1 MKSVTKPCP
10 ICGVD
15 SSSFNH
21 VNQVVNINSKPP
33 TIREVPSVVYVCD
46 THGWFSLSE
55 QINSL
60 VTSNDDPAVKQ
71 KLAAIVKERYVPE
84 QDQPL
89 ALKPIESLA

>member
-10 ICGVD
+10 ICGENAL
-15 SSSFNH
+15 SFSH
-21 VNQVVNINSKPP
+21 VNQVVNISAKPP

-55 QINSL
+55 QIDSL
-60 VTSNDDPAVKQ
+60 VTSIDDPAVKQ
-71 KLAAIVKERYVPE
+71 KLATIVKERYVPE

>member
-10 ICGVD
+10 ICGED
-15 SSSFNH
+15 ALSFNQT
-21 VNQVVNINSKPP
+21 NQLVNIKVKPP

-55 QINSL
+55 QINRF
-60 VTSNDDPAVKQ
+60 VTSNDDPAAKQ
-71 KLAAIVKERYVPE
+71 KLAVIDKERYVPE

>member
-15 SSSFNH
+15 SLSFNH

-33 TIREVPSVVYVCD
+33 TIREVPSIVYVCD
-46 THGWFSLSE
+46 KHGWFSLSE
-55 QINSL
+55 QVNGL
-60 VTSNDDPAVKQ
+60 VTSNNDPAVKQ
-71 KLAAIVKERYVPE
+71 KLASIVKERYVPE

>member
-10 ICGVD
+10 ICGEGAL
-15 SSSFNH
+15 SFNQT
-21 VNQVVNINSKPP
+21 NQLVNIKVNPP

-60 VTSNDDPAVKQ
+60 VTSTDDPVAKQ
-71 KLAAIVKERYVPE
+71 KLAVIVKERYVPE
-84 QDQPL
+84 HDQPL

>member
-10 ICGVD
+10 ICGVG
-15 SSSFNH
+15 SMSFNH
-21 VNQVVNINSKPP
+21 VNQVVSINSKPP
-33 TIREVPSVVYVCD
+33 TIREVPSVVYICD
-46 THGWFSLSE
+46 EHGWFSLSE
-55 QINSL
+55 KVNGL
-60 VTSNDDPAVKQ
+60 VTSKNDPVLKQ

>member
-15 SSSFNH
+15 SLSFNH

-33 TIREVPSVVYVCD
+33 TIREVPSIVYVCD
-46 THGWFSLSE
+46 EHGWFSLSE
-55 QINSL
+55 QVNGL
-60 VTSNDDPAVKQ
+60 VTSNNDPAVKQ
-71 KLAAIVKERYVPE
+71 KLASIVKERYVPE